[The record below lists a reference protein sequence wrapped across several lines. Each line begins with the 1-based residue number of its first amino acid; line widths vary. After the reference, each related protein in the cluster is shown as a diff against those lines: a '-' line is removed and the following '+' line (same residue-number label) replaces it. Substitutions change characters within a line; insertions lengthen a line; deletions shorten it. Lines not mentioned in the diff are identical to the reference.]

1 MTDSFNA
8 RTTLKVGAQQYEILN
23 LAALKSFNV
32 GRLPFSLKILLE
44 NLLRFEDG
52 INVTKSDI
60 EALLKWDPKASPSHE
75 IAFTPA
81 RVIMQDFTGV
91 PCIVDLAAMREAIV
105 KLGGDPQKV
114 NPLAPAELVI
124 DHSVQVD
131 EYGAANSLQHNNEIE
146 FKRNGERYMF
156 LRWGQT
162 AFSNFKVVPPNTGI
176 VHQVNIE
183 RLARVIF
190 SDDAAGK
197 KSAYP
202 DTLVGTDS
210 HTTMVNALGVLGW
223 GVGGIEAEA
232 AMLGQPVTML
242 IPQVIGFK
250 LTGALPVGTTATDLV
265 LTVTEI
271 LRKFGVVDKFVEFF
285 GDGLQG
291 LPLADRATIANMSPE
306 FGSTCAI
313 FPIDEE
319 TIRYLE
325 LTGRPAEQ
333 IALVETYAKT
343 QGLWR
348 INGAPAADYSDV
360 VELDLSRVEPSL
372 AGPKRPQDRVPLRKA
387 KSVYE
392 TSVKKMAEE
401 RTQKNPQATG
411 TATAKIGSGSFE
423 VKDGAVLIAAIT
435 SCTNTSN
442 PAVLVAAG
450 LLARNALKRG
460 LASKPWVKTSL
471 APGSRVVTDYLTKAG
486 LLKDL
491 EQLGFY
497 TVGYGCTTCIADG
510 TPVTLADGTAC
521 RIESLPSVGGLR
533 ILAPRAEGKLQ
544 MAMQSERMDQGERD
558 CVSIVLEDG
567 RVLTLTPDHRVLCE
581 DRRWVR
587 ADELVLNEDRVLIG
601 PEAPLDHPGEDES
614 GYELQAG
621 DRIFTMAG
629 DEDRRR
635 TLAFARLLGHLLS
648 DGSISREGQARIHVG
663 QRFDREAVLNDIE
676 LLTTKRPKATAY
688 DQRKW
693 SIVVPLELTQS
704 VLSLEG
710 VRVGRRIEQPAF
722 LPGFL
727 LKPECPVSVVR
738 EFLGGTFGA
747 DGHAPT
753 LHRHGKSADQAS
765 LQPPMYSQSAKPEF
779 ADSTKQ
785 KMDNIVKLL
794 ARCGVEVSGA
804 VVREYPTRRSVS
816 TYPSPR
822 DGIPRREI
830 RLELPD
836 GLSFV
841 ERIGYRYCIDK
852 TLRASAAAVYWRML
866 ANINRQ
872 RLWMAD
878 RLDSM
883 HRLPVQRPFSRSR
896 SIAAA
901 ELTEVETPIFP
912 HYSLLEGHDRF
923 SRLPAATARA
933 FRPLHR
939 ESCEFPSPARLF
951 EQLGVS
957 HWFGA
962 LRARQSL
969 DLTYRYCVDKE
980 SLTLPALSLRV
991 IDRRAAGRR
1000 RVFDIAVPEVQA
1012 FLAGNIAVHNCIGN
1026 SGPLKPEISEAVK
1039 TGDVVACSVLSG
1051 NRNFE
1056 GRVHPEIKMNFLASP
1071 PLVVAYALAG
1081 SLSVDITSEP
1091 LGAGKDGKPVYLKD
1105 IWPSAQDVAATVA
1118 ASVDSAMFKKGYAN
1132 VFLGD
1137 ANWAAIKTPAGKI
1150 YSWDGRST
1158 YVKNPP
1164 YFDGMTMTPA
1174 PQGDI
1179 KGARALA
1186 MLGDSVTTD
1195 HISPAGNISKSS
1207 PAAKY
1212 LLAQGVQVVDFNSY
1226 GARRGNHE
1234 VMMRGTFAN
1243 IRLRNLLLPGTEGGV
1258 TLHIPSGEHMPIF
1271 DAAVKYKAAGTPLV
1285 ILAGKEYGTGS
1296 SRDWAAKGTMLLGVK
1311 AVIAESFERIHRSN
1325 LIGMGVLPLQYK
1337 PGENAQKLGLSG
1349 KESYEIVGLN
1359 RGAAKVVKVIARTD
1373 DGKTTEF
1380 EARLRIDTP
1389 KELDYYQHGGIL
1401 QYVLRQLAAPKK
1413 AA

>member
-32 GRLPFSLKILLE
+32 DRLPFSLKILLE

-52 INVTKSDI
+52 VNVTKSDI
-60 EALLKWDPKASPSHE
+60 EALLKWDPKALPSHE

-190 SDDAAGK
+190 AEDAAGK

-210 HTTMVNALGVLGW
+210 HTTMVNSLGVLGW

-250 LTGALPVGTTATDLV
+250 LTGALPAGTTATDLV

-271 LRKFGVVDKFVEFF
+271 LRKFGVVEKFVEFF

-319 TIRYLE
+319 TVRYLE
-325 LTGRPAEQ
+325 LTGRAPEQ
-333 IALVETYAKT
+333 IALVEAYAKA

-348 INGAPAADYSDV
+348 VNGAAAADYTAV
-360 VELDLSRVEPSL
+360 VELDLSTVEPSL
-372 AGPKRPQDRVPLRKA
+372 AGPKRPQDRVPLKKA
-387 KSVYE
+387 KAVYE
-392 TSVKKMAEE
+392 ASVKKMAEE
-401 RTQKNPQATG
+401 RTQKNPSAKGNASATVDG
-411 TATAKIGSGSFE
+411 KSFD

-450 LLARNALKRG
+450 LLARNAIKRG

-486 LLKDL
+486 LLTDL

-497 TVGYGCTTCIADG
+497 TVGYGCTTCVADG
-510 TPVTLADGTAC
+510 TPVTLADGTAR
-521 RIESLPSVGGLR
+521 RIESLPAVGGQR
-533 ILAPRAEGKLQ
+533 VLAPLAEGELQ
-544 MAMQSERMDQGERD
+544 MAMQAERMDQGERD

-567 RVLTLTPDHRVLCE
+567 RSLTLTPDHRVLCA
-581 DRRWVR
+581 DGRWVR

-601 PEAPLDHPGEDES
+601 PEAPLDDPGKDES

-621 DRIFTMAG
+621 SRVFTMAS
-629 DEDRRR
+629 DNERRC
-635 TLAFARLLGHLLS
+635 TLAFARLLGHLLG
-648 DGSISREGQARIHVG
+648 DGSISREGQARMNVG
-663 QRFDREAVLNDIE
+663 QKFDREAVLNDIE
-676 LLTTKRPKATAY
+676 LLTAKRPKATAY
-688 DQRKW
+688 DPRKW
-693 SIVVPLELTQS
+693 SIVLPLELTRSMLALQ
-704 VLSLEG
+704 G
-710 VRVGRRIEQPAF
+710 VHVGRRIDQPAF
-722 LPGFL
+722 LPEFL
-727 LKPECPVSVVR
+727 LKPACPVSVVR
-738 EFLGGTFGA
+738 EFLGGAFGA

-753 LHRHGKSADQAS
+753 LHRYGKSADQAS
-765 LQPPMYSQSAKPEF
+765 LEPPMYSQGAKPEF
-779 ADSTKQ
+779 VDSTRQ
-785 KMDNIVKLL
+785 KMDKIIQLL
-794 ARCGVEVSGA
+794 SRCGVEVSGA
-804 VVREYPTRRSVS
+804 VVREYPTRRSAS
-816 TYPSPR
+816 TYPSPQDR
-822 DGIPRREI
+822 IARREI

-841 ERIGYRYCIDK
+841 ERIGYRYCSDK

-866 ANINRQ
+866 ATINRQ

-878 RLDSM
+878 RLERMS
-883 HRLPVQRPFSRSR
+883 RYPTQRPFGRWRSV
-896 SIAAA
+896 AAR
-901 ELTEVETPIFP
+901 ELAEVETPIFP
-912 HYSLLEGHDRF
+912 HYSLLEGDDRF

-939 ESCEFPSPARLF
+939 ESCEFPSPAQLF

-969 DLTYRYCVDKE
+969 DHAKRYCLDKE
-980 SLTLPALSLRV
+980 SLTLPALSLRI
-991 IDRRAAGRR
+991 IDRRAAGCR
-1000 RVFDIAVPEVQA
+1000 RVFDIAVPQVEA
-1012 FLAGNIAVHNCIGN
+1012 FLAGNVAVHNCIGN

-1081 SLSVDITSEP
+1081 SLDIDITTEP
-1091 LGAGKDGKPVYLKD
+1091 LGEGKDGKPVYLKD
-1105 IWPSAQDVAATVA
+1105 IWPSAKDVANAVA

-1132 VFLGD
+1132 VFKGD

-1150 YSWDGRST
+1150 YSWDGKST

-1174 PQGDI
+1174 QLVDI

-1186 MLGDSVTTD
+1186 VLGDSVTTD

-1207 PAAKY
+1207 PAARY

-1258 TLHIPSGEHMPIF
+1258 TLHIPSNEQMSIF
-1271 DAAVKYKAAGTPLV
+1271 DASVKYKAAGTPLV

-1337 PGENAQKLGLSG
+1337 PGDSTQKLGLTG
-1349 KESYEIVGLN
+1349 KETFEIVGLN
-1359 RGAAKVVKVIARTD
+1359 RGAAKNVKVIAKAD
-1373 DGKTTEF
+1373 DGKSTEF

-1401 QYVLRQLAAPKK
+1401 QYVLRQLARPVR

>member
-1 MTDSFNA
+1 MTDSFKA
-8 RTTLKVGAQQYEILN
+8 RTTLKVGAQQYDILS
-23 LAALKSFNV
+23 LAALKSLNV
-32 GRLPFSLKILLE
+32 DRLPFSLKVLLE

-60 EALLKWDPKASPSHE
+60 EALLKWDPKALPSHE

-190 SDDAAGK
+190 SDDASGK
-197 KSAYP
+197 RAAYP

-210 HTTMVNALGVLGW
+210 HTTMVNGLGVLGW

-250 LTGALPVGTTATDLV
+250 LLGKLPAGTTATDLV

-271 LRKFGVVDKFVEFF
+271 LRKKGVVDKFVEFF
-285 GDGLQG
+285 GDGLKG

-333 IALVETYAKT
+333 IALVEAYAKA

-348 INGAPAADYSDV
+348 INGAPAADYTDV
-360 VELDLSRVEPSL
+360 VELDLSTVEPSL
-372 AGPKRPQDRVPLRKA
+372 AGPKRPQDRVPLRSAKA
-387 KSVYE
+387 VYQS
-392 TSVKKMAEE
+392 SVKKMAEE
-401 RTQKNPQATG
+401 RAQKNPKAGGSAIAKVG
-411 TATAKIGSGSFE
+411 TDTFE

-450 LLARNALKRG
+450 LLARNALKLG

-471 APGSRVVTDYLTKAG
+471 APGSRVVTDYLTKSG
-486 LLKDL
+486 LLHDL

-497 TVGYGCTTCIADG
+497 TVGYGCTTCI
-510 TPVTLADGTAC
+510 
-521 RIESLPSVGGLR
+521 
-533 ILAPRAEGKLQ
+533 
-544 MAMQSERMDQGERD
+544 
-558 CVSIVLEDG
+558 
-567 RVLTLTPDHRVLCE
+567 
-581 DRRWVR
+581 
-587 ADELVLNEDRVLIG
+587 
-601 PEAPLDHPGEDES
+601 
-614 GYELQAG
+614 
-621 DRIFTMAG
+621 
-629 DEDRRR
+629 
-635 TLAFARLLGHLLS
+635 
-648 DGSISREGQARIHVG
+648 
-663 QRFDREAVLNDIE
+663 
-676 LLTTKRPKATAY
+676 
-688 DQRKW
+688 
-693 SIVVPLELTQS
+693 
-704 VLSLEG
+704 
-710 VRVGRRIEQPAF
+710 
-722 LPGFL
+722 
-727 LKPECPVSVVR
+727 
-738 EFLGGTFGA
+738 
-747 DGHAPT
+747 
-753 LHRHGKSADQAS
+753 
-765 LQPPMYSQSAKPEF
+765 
-779 ADSTKQ
+779 
-785 KMDNIVKLL
+785 
-794 ARCGVEVSGA
+794 
-804 VVREYPTRRSVS
+804 
-816 TYPSPR
+816 
-822 DGIPRREI
+822 
-830 RLELPD
+830 
-836 GLSFV
+836 
-841 ERIGYRYCIDK
+841 
-852 TLRASAAAVYWRML
+852 
-866 ANINRQ
+866 
-872 RLWMAD
+872 
-878 RLDSM
+878 
-883 HRLPVQRPFSRSR
+883 
-896 SIAAA
+896 
-901 ELTEVETPIFP
+901 
-912 HYSLLEGHDRF
+912 
-923 SRLPAATARA
+923 
-933 FRPLHR
+933 
-939 ESCEFPSPARLF
+939 
-951 EQLGVS
+951 
-957 HWFGA
+957 
-962 LRARQSL
+962 
-969 DLTYRYCVDKE
+969 
-980 SLTLPALSLRV
+980 
-991 IDRRAAGRR
+991 
-1000 RVFDIAVPEVQA
+1000 
-1012 FLAGNIAVHNCIGN
+1012 GN
-1026 SGPLKPEISEAVK
+1026 SGPLKPEISEAVRS
-1039 TGDVVACSVLSG
+1039 GDVVACAVLSG

-1081 SLSVDITSEP
+1081 SLDVDITTEP
-1091 LGAGKDGKPVYLKD
+1091 LGLGKDGKPVYLKD
-1105 IWPSAQDVAATVA
+1105 VWPSAQEVASAVA
-1118 ASVDSAMFKKGYAN
+1118 SSVDSAMFKKGYAN

-1137 ANWAAIKTPAGKI
+1137 ANWGAIKTPAGKI
-1150 YSWDGRST
+1150 YSWDGKST

-1174 PQGDI
+1174 PLSDI

-1186 MLGDSVTTD
+1186 VLGDSVTTD

-1212 LLAQGVQVVDFNSY
+1212 LVAQGVQAVDFNSY

-1258 TLHIPSGEHMPIF
+1258 TLHIPSGEQMSIF
-1271 DAAVKYKAAGTPLV
+1271 DASVRYKATNTALV

-1337 PGENAQKLGLSG
+1337 DGQNAQSLGLTG
-1349 KESYEIVGLN
+1349 KETFEIVGLN
-1359 RGAAKVVKVIARTD
+1359 RGAAKFVTVIAKSD
-1373 DGKTTEF
+1373 DGRTLTTEF

-1401 QYVLRQLAAPKK
+1401 QYVLRQLAATTK